1 MQCLCLNQL
10 TGLLRLTSLAHWTT
24 RHSFSLVQEQKLL
37 AVGNQTSAIR
47 FFPVL
52 PVFLKLVLSI
62 VYILLL
68 QELESNIESQNNDQQ
83 SATIENFESMKLT
96 EEVRVLIL

>member
-1 MQCLCLNQL
+1 M
-10 TGLLRLTSLAHWTT
+10 
-24 RHSFSLVQEQKLL
+24 
-37 AVGNQTSAIR
+37 GNQTSAIK
-47 FFPVL
+47 FFSVL